1 MNSNIF
7 NMMGIGQL
15 DPAIIFIILL
25 VLIFVLLIV
34 IMVQG
39 SKIKKLTKKYER
51 FMSGKNGR
59 SMESEIMEL
68 FSDIRFLK
76 EAQLRDSAD
85 IRALRSNLTY
95 AFQKQGIVK
104 YDAFSQ
110 MGGKLSFSLALLN
123 DNNDGY
129 IINSVH
135 SSDGCYTYIKEI
147 AAGQCAIQLGAEE
160 QQALNKALMS
170 DVHSAVLST
179 GSYDQNQGTVRRNK
193 YMVDDAEDPSD
204 EEYYD

>member
-7 NMMGIGQL
+7 NSIGIGQL
-15 DPAIIFIILL
+15 DPAVIFIVLL
-25 VLIFVLLIV
+25 VLILILFIV

-39 SKIKKLTKKYER
+39 VKIKRLTKRYES
-51 FMSGKNGR
+51 FMAGKNGR
-59 SMESEIMEL
+59 SMENEIREL

-76 EAQLRDSAD
+76 EAQLQDSSD
-85 IRALRSNLTY
+85 IRALTANLTY
-95 AFQKQGIVK
+95 AYQKQGIVK

-123 DNNDGY
+123 DNNDGF

-135 SSDGCYTYIKEI
+135 SSDGCYTYVKEI
-147 AAGQCAIQLGAEE
+147 AAGRCAIQLGAEE

-170 DVHSAVLST
+170 DVH
-179 GSYDQNQGTVRRNK
+179 GSSYVQENMQQTRRNK
-193 YMVDDAEDPSD
+193 YMVDEATDLTDEDF
-204 EEYYD
+204 YD